1 MENLVKPE
9 FGLTFWTIVSF
20 FILVFILSKFVW
32 KPLLEAIEKREN
44 KIKQDIELAQKAK
57 DEANLIKNQ
66 IEERLKKL
74 DKEIKD
80 ITENARKEANIEKEK
95 IIALAQTQAHLIVEN
110 ARKEAENYKKEIE
123 KDIEKKIVE
132 ISSEIAKKVLYD
144 VIDKKIEE
152 KILELSLKESENC
165 LKIKQL

>member
-152 KILELSLKESENC
+152 KIFELSLKESENC

>member
-80 ITENARKEANIEKEK
+80 ITENARKEA
-95 IIALAQTQAHLIVEN
+95 
-110 ARKEAENYKKEIE
+110 ENYKKEIE

>member
-32 KPLLEAIEKREN
+32 KPLLEVIEKREN
-44 KIKQDIELAQKAK
+44 KIKQDIELAQKAR
-57 DEANLIKNQ
+57 DEANLIKSQ

-80 ITENARKEANIEKEK
+80 ITENARKEANLEKEK

-110 ARKEAENYKKEIE
+110 ARREAENYKKEIE
-123 KDIEKKIVE
+123 KEIEKKIVE
-132 ISSEIAKKVLYD
+132 ISSEIAKKVLYE

-152 KILELSLKESENC
+152 KILELSIKESENY